1 MSFPPQQQQ
10 GQDQRGALFSQLFG
24 QGNGNS
30 QSAFPSLAG
39 SLQPEQSLFLGDD
52 EQDALALLLSQFL
65 AGGDRGFQAGGDR
78 GFQAGGD
85 RGFQDPN
92 QQGLEQIMNL
102 FRQNQNQNFSLQ
114 GLGQQ
119 QGGLR

>member
-24 QGNGNS
+24 QANNNA
-30 QSAFPSLAG
+30 QSAFPSLAD

-65 AGGDRGFQAGGDR
+65 GGGG
-78 GFQAGGD
+78 GGGSPQNFAS
-85 RGFQDPN
+85 RPVPGGFQDPN

-102 FRQNQNQNFSLQ
+102 FRQNQNQNQNFSLQ